1 MSNNTPQYDAATG
14 TVADCVI
21 LHHLSC
27 CGLDDLDS
35 ARANAIAE

>member
-21 LHHLSC
+21 LHHLS
-27 CGLDDLDS
+27 
-35 ARANAIAE
+35 